1 MVKGK
6 VNIQDQY
13 LNQIRKEKIKIQ
25 IDVENGG
32 IFEGVINSF
41 DLFCVILTV
50 DGFGPVLIYKSA
62 IKSIRPSSLEDSKKI
77 ELF

>member
-13 LNQIRKEKIKIQ
+13 LNQVRKEKIQIQ
-25 IDVENGG
+25 IDVDGG

-41 DLFCVILTV
+41 DLFCVIMFV
-50 DGFGPVLIYKSA
+50 ESVGPVLIYKSA
-62 IKSIRPSSLEDSKKI
+62 IKSIRPSRVEDSSKI